1 MEKYYIVT
9 EKSSLHKSW
18 FDYKAN
24 VSVVND
30 LVKKFTA
37 ENGIESSEYYVSDTE
52 IYIVPSEKDV
62 ETFGKSLG
70 ATLDNGLR
78 RFSMRSKICKA
89 WMEALRVA
97 ELKVLRKP
105 MVILYFRGIGGK
117 YKSRIF
123 DQNGVLYCS
132 IDPAD
137 GKENEGL
144 IEMKASEFF
153 KIVEESESVPA

>member
-24 VSVVND
+24 VGVVNE
-30 LVKKFTA
+30 LVKGFIA
-37 ENGIESSEYYVSDTE
+37 ENGIEASEYYVSDTE

-62 ETFGKSLG
+62 EMFGNSLG

-78 RFSMRSKICKA
+78 KFKKNSKICKA
-89 WMEALRVA
+89 WVAALNIA
-97 ELKVLRKP
+97 KLKVLRKP

-117 YKSRIF
+117 YRSRIF

-144 IEMKASEFF
+144 VEIKASEFF
-153 KIVEESESVPA
+153 KIIEESEKVPA